1 MFLDERRI
9 HLPTVD
15 CLQKQIETVRTEM
28 YTAYNNAVE
37 YGELVKISQELDELL
52 NQLDKLIY

>member
-1 MFLDERRI
+1 
-9 HLPTVD
+9 
-15 CLQKQIETVRTEM
+15 M